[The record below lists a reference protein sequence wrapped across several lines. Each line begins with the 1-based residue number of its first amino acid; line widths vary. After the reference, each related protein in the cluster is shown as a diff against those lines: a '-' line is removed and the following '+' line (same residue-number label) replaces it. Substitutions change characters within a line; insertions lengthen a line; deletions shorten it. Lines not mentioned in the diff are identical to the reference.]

1 MNVIFPLAI
10 LAVVLAGIFLIAFLF
25 ALNSGQFDDSQ
36 TPPRRILM
44 DGGEH
49 LTSQNSEKKK

>member
-10 LAVVLAGIFLIAFLF
+10 LAVVLAGFFLIAFLF

-44 DGGEH
+44 DDGDY
-49 LTSQNSEKKK
+49 LTSQKPEKEK